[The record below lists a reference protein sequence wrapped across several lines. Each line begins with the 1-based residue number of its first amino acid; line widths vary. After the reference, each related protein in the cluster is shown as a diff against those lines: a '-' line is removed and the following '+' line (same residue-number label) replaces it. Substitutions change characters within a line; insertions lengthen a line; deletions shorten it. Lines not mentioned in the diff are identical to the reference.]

1 VSLLIVT
8 QDWVF
13 QTRVRTA
20 VLKRFGENKA
30 HSTYFAAAGLERCQ
44 CRRAAEQGMV
54 GHLNLTSYTSAKGMW
69 R

>member
-1 VSLLIVT
+1 VT

-30 HSTYFAAAGLERCQ
+30 HSTYFAAEGVERCQ
-44 CRRAAEQGMV
+44 YQRAAEQGMM
-54 GHLNLTSYTSAKGMW
+54 GDLNLTSSTSAKGMW